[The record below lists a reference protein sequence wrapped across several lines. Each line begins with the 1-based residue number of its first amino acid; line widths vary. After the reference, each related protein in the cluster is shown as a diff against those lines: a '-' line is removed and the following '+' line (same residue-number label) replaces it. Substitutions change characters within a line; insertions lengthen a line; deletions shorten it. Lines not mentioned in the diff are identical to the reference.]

1 MARTLQQ
8 IQINLI
14 SKLVAYAASI
24 GITINPNDWIF
35 VPGNISETD
44 YKLLLLNTVAS
55 GSAIEEQEND
65 LFNTQQETLIA
76 SAAPQTGLWFQFQML
91 MFQFN
96 ATTPQV
102 PQIQPSSGVA
112 PLSVIWNPVNP
123 TYRVIAFCSVPQKQS
138 GGTCK
143 IKVAAISNGLPV
155 NLDSIYP
162 GALAAAFSFTNL
174 IAAPGISYVVTSGNS
189 DWLFLQL
196 DVFYNGVYSAV
207 IFASVQL
214 AITTFLNNI
223 SFDGIFKLSAL
234 EEAILAVSG
243 VEDMD
248 FVNVWARPDIA
259 YTGSSATTWGTG
271 YQQKLVNASTENNK
285 SYSTSAG
292 YIAIENGTS
301 TGGSIA
307 NSKLGDFRVGSSGIL
322 NLNCV
327 AV

>member
-1 MARTLQQ
+1 MARTVEQ

-14 SKLVAYAASI
+14 SQLVAYAASI
-24 GITINPNDWIF
+24 GITINPNDWIY
-35 VPGNISETD
+35 VPGNLSETD

-55 GSAIEEQEND
+55 GIAIEEQEND

-76 SAAPQTGLWFQFQML
+76 SSAPQTGLWFQFQML

-96 ATTPQV
+96 ATIPQV
-102 PQIQPSSGVA
+102 PQIQPSFGTS
-112 PLSVIWNPVNP
+112 PLSVIWSPVNA
-123 TYRVIAFCSVPQKQS
+123 TYRVIAFCSVPPKQS
-138 GGTCK
+138 GGTCR

-189 DWLFLQL
+189 DWLYLQL
-196 DVFYNGVYSAV
+196 DVFFNGVFSAV
-207 IFASVQL
+207 IFATVQA
-214 AITTFLNNI
+214 AITAYLNNI
-223 SFDGIFKLSAL
+223 PFDGIFKLSSL
-234 EEAILAVSG
+234 EEAILAVDG

-248 FVNVWARPDIA
+248 FVNVWARPDVA
-259 YTGSSATTWGTG
+259 YPGSTLTTWGTT
-271 YQQKLVNASTENNK
+271 YQNKLVSLNTENNK
-285 SYSTSAG
+285 SYSTAAG
-292 YIAIENGTS
+292 YIAVENGTS

-307 NSKLGDFRVGSSGIL
+307 NSKLGDFRVGSSGLL